1 MLAFLVEGLYQMIGE
16 GLKFFFDSIVSSLNM
31 NGNPFVGAF
40 PVLSTIFSA
49 LTVIGWSLLGVVL
62 VFFVYQSIMTP
73 NSQNAEHPFNLLG
86 RAILAGGILAL
97 SGYIKD
103 MFMDFGNAIYE
114 ALSSIDIT
122 SGPSK
127 SLGEALVGPF
137 LEGGAV
143 SGVMQAAGLLSG
155 VSSLFLL
162 IMLIAI
168 SWQIIK
174 FMFEL
179 LERYV
184 TFCFSG
190 YLMPLVAPTLVSKA
204 TAGIFSAYMSFVVA
218 QMLLMWMSVIFM
230 KIIIAGFMSMGTTGS
245 PSWFL
250 HCFLLYSMTVLA
262 QKADNI
268 LARIGFR
275 NVLGHAGVASSF
287 MAGTM
292 LLGNAI
298 KAVAKST
305 AASGRSGGGTP
316 RNPSTT
322 GGENIPPMDRQG
334 RTAASNDYVSISR
347 NKPSPTQG
355 TASTPS
361 GAVSKSAVV
370 ATSHSKNPFASMTP
384 TAQKT
389 MKGQFEQSAK
399 TFSDKANTETPGS
412 KEAKIY
418 SNMSRAQSAYSMAA
432 EQAYNNDLNG
442 STISMNEG
450 NAYIQDLANSYAD
463 TIAAGGDVSAF
474 ENTGITI
481 DASTGTWEF
490 TNPANNE
497 ITAGGSLEN
506 PYRAMTVQQVNDI
519 VRNNGAM
526 SVQYMSK
533 AESATGNVR
542 DAYVHMSNAGAA
554 IAQSA
559 SNRNSAPSV
568 SIEQY
573 QKAQKEIG
581 AAVMSVHK
589 AGGNLGLVEGLTTRT
604 YSDRIEYTQ
613 RMPGGLKINGM
624 VNLDSKPPRRPA
636 KKKKGK

>member
-16 GLKFFFDSIVSSLNM
+16 GLKFFFDSIISSLNM

-49 LTVIGWSLLGVVL
+49 LTVIGWSVLGVVL

-73 NSQNAEHPFNLLG
+73 NSQNAEHPFNLLC
-86 RAILAGGILAL
+86 RAVLAGSILAL

-103 MFMDFGNAIYE
+103 VFMDFGSAIYD

-122 SGPSK
+122 SGPPK
-127 SLGEALVGPF
+127 SLGEALIGPF

-174 FMFEL
+174 FMLEL

-218 QMLLMWMSVIFM
+218 QMLLMWLSVIFM

-250 HCFLLYSMTVLA
+250 HCFLLYSMTILA

-275 NVLGHAGVASSF
+275 NVLGHAGVVSSF

-292 LLGNAI
+292 LLGSAI

-305 AASGRSGGGTP
+305 MASGRSGGGTP

-322 GGENIPPMDRQG
+322 GGENIPPMDRHG
-334 RTAASNDYVSISR
+334 RASASNDSVSIPR
-347 NKPSPTQG
+347 NNPSPIQG

-361 GAVSKSAVV
+361 GTAGKTPVV
-370 ATSHSKNPFASMTP
+370 TTLHSKNPFGSMTP

-399 TFSDKANTETPGS
+399 AFSDKANTETPGS

-506 PYRAMTVQQVNDI
+506 PYRAMSVEQVNDI
-519 VRNNGAM
+519 VRSNGAM
-526 SVQYMSK
+526 SAKYISK
-533 AESATGNVR
+533 AETATGHAKE
-542 DAYVHMSNAGAA
+542 AYIHMSNAGAS

-559 SNRNSAPSV
+559 SNRTTSPTVSA
-568 SIEQY
+568 EQY
-573 QKAQKEIG
+573 RKAQTEVR
-581 AAVMSVHK
+581 AAVAAVHK
-589 AGGNLGLVEGLTTRT
+589 AGGQVEGIQGLTTKT
-604 YSDRIEYTQ
+604 YGNRIKYTQ
-613 RMPGGLKINGM
+613 EMPGGLKIEGM
-624 VNLDSKPPRRPA
+624 INLKPKKHSSPS
-636 KKKKGK
+636 KKKK